1 MQISD
6 KAKAISPSLTLGINA
21 LSSELKAQ
29 GKDVVGFGVGEPD
42 FDTPAYIRQAAIEAI
57 ETGKTRYT
65 PVPGIM
71 ELRQAACERYAHK
84 YGLRFAPA
92 QVVVSNGAKE
102 CLYNAFQVILNS
114 GDEVIIISPY
124 WLTYPEQVK
133 MAGGVPVFVQAKEE
147 NDFEPAL
154 ADLEKAVSERT
165 RAIIVNNPSNP
176 CGNLYSRH
184 SLEEIAGF
192 AKAHDLYIIS
202 DEIYDELVYG
212 KEAISIATLSE
223 DALERTIIINGASK
237 AYAMTG
243 WRIGYM
249 IAPPAVAKL
258 ASSYQG
264 HSTSNACSI
273 SQYATLAAMRGPQED
288 LEKMVAIFEQRAKL
302 IYRLINEIPGVSCR
316 MPGGAFYV
324 FVNVEGLYGKKYR
337 DQKVSGSVQFSEVLL
352 QEKLVAVV
360 PGIAFGA
367 DGYIRL
373 SYATSEEN
381 IEKGVSRLREFCAEL
396 E

>member
-1 MQISD
+1 MQVSK
-6 KAKAISPSLTLGINA
+6 KAQAISPSLTLGINA
-21 LSSELKAQ
+21 LSTELKAQ

-42 FDTPAYIRQAAIEAI
+42 FDTPAYIRQAAIDAI
-57 ETGKTRYT
+57 ESGKTRYT
-65 PVPGIM
+65 AVPGIM
-71 ELRQAACERYAHK
+71 ELRQAVCDRYEHK
-84 YGLRFAPA
+84 YGLKYAPA

-102 CLYNAFQVILNS
+102 CLFNTFQVILDP

-124 WLTYPEQVK
+124 WLSYPEQVK
-133 MAGGVPVFVQAKEE
+133 MAEGVPVYVKALEE
-147 NDFEPAL
+147 NDFQPTLE
-154 ADLEKAVSERT
+154 DLEKAVTPRT

-176 CGNLYSRH
+176 CGNVFSRAA
-184 SLEEIAGF
+184 LEEIALF
-192 AKAHDLYIIS
+192 AKKHDLYIIA

-212 KEAISIATLSE
+212 REAISIATLSE
-223 DALERTIIINGASK
+223 DAKERTIIINGASK

-249 IAPPAVAKL
+249 IAPAPIAKL

-288 LEKMVAIFEQRAKL
+288 LGKMVAVFEKRAKL
-302 IYRLINEIPGVSCR
+302 IYELINEIPGVSCR
-316 MPGGAFYV
+316 MPAGAFYV
-324 FVNVEGLYGKKYR
+324 FVNVAGLYGKSYNG
-337 DQKVSGSVQFSEVLL
+337 QKLLGSVQFCEVLL

-367 DGYIRL
+367 DDFIRL
-373 SYATSEEN
+373 SYATSEEK
-381 IEKGVSRLREFCAEL
+381 IEKGIARLREFCQEL
-396 E
+396 Q

>member
-1 MQISD
+1 MQVSN
-6 KAKAISPSLTLGINA
+6 KAQAISPSLTLGINA
-21 LSSELKAQ
+21 LSSELRAQ

-57 ETGKTRYT
+57 ESGKTRYT

-71 ELRQAACERYAHK
+71 ELRQAACDRYEHK
-84 YGLRFAPA
+84 YGLKFAPA
-92 QVVVSNGAKE
+92 QVVVSSGAKE
-102 CLYNAFQVILNS
+102 CLYNVFQVILNP

-133 MAGGVPVFVQAKEE
+133 MAGGVPVFVQAREE
-147 NDFEPAL
+147 NDFQPEL
-154 ADLEKAVSERT
+154 ADLERAVSDHT
-165 RAIIVNNPSNP
+165 RAIILNNPSNP
-176 CGNLYSRH
+176 CGNVYSRQA
-184 SLEEIAGF
+184 LEEIAQF

-212 KEAISIATLSE
+212 KQALSIASISE
-223 DALERTIIINGASK
+223 DAKERAIIINGASK

-243 WRIGYM
+243 WRIGYL
-249 IAPPAVAKL
+249 IAPAQVAKL
-258 ASSYQG
+258 CTSYQG

-288 LEKMVAIFEQRAKL
+288 MEKMVSIFAQRAQL
-302 IYRLINEIPGVSCR
+302 IYELINEIPGVSCR
-316 MPGGAFYV
+316 MPRGAFYI
-324 FVNVEGLYGKKYR
+324 FVNIAGLYGKSYHG
-337 DQKVSGSVQFSEVLL
+337 QKISGSVQFSEVLL

-360 PGIAFGA
+360 PGVAFGA
-367 DGYIRL
+367 DGFIRL

-381 IEKGVSRLREFCAEL
+381 IKKGVSRLREFCQEL

>member
-1 MQISD
+1 MQVSN
-6 KAKAISPSLTLGINA
+6 KAQAISPSLTLGINA
-21 LSSELKAQ
+21 LSSELRAQ

-57 ETGKTRYT
+57 ESGKTRYT

-71 ELRQAACERYAHK
+71 ELRQAACDRYEHK
-84 YGLRFAPA
+84 YGLKFAPA
-92 QVVVSNGAKE
+92 QVVVSSGAKE
-102 CLYNAFQVILNS
+102 CLYNVFQVILNP

-133 MAGGVPVFVQAKEE
+133 MAGGVPVFVQAREE
-147 NDFEPAL
+147 NDFQPDL
-154 ADLEKAVSERT
+154 ADLEKAVSQHT
-165 RAIIVNNPSNP
+165 RAMILNNPSNP
-176 CGNLYSRH
+176 CGNVYSRQA
-184 SLEEIAGF
+184 LEEIAQF

-212 KEAISIATLSE
+212 KQAISIASISE
-223 DALERTIIINGASK
+223 DAKERTIIINGASK

-243 WRIGYM
+243 WRIGYL
-249 IAPPAVAKL
+249 IAPPQVAKL
-258 ASSYQG
+258 CASYQG

-288 LEKMVAIFEQRAKL
+288 MEKMVSIFAGRAQL
-302 IYRLINEIPGVSCR
+302 IYELINEIPGVSCR
-316 MPGGAFYV
+316 MPRGAFYI
-324 FVNVEGLYGKKYR
+324 FVNIAGLYGKSYHG
-337 DQKVSGSVQFSEVLL
+337 QKISGSVQFSEVLL

-367 DGYIRL
+367 DGFIRL

-381 IEKGVSRLREFCAEL
+381 IKKGISRLREFCQEL